1 MLIRCCGEREDGGQW
16 FASDNALPL
25 SVLPGNHWPSPRKLL
40 STDSIKSD
48 KSVSVL
54 PGNPLLALFV
64 PDFDF
69 RPYSGW
75 CGLPYSAALG
85 FLLGLGS
92 SLTTGQIWIPA
103 VLIII
108 VTRNG
113 HQHQCTQL
121 EQPFEM
127 RALEKRLRRA
137 YPPLLKVRAHELIWV
152 GFHLISKGTKSIR
165 YCKLKGAE
173 TLHSLIVR

>member
-1 MLIRCCGEREDGGQW
+1 MCWFGVVERGSEEGGQW

-54 PGNPLLALFV
+54 PGNPLLAVFV

-85 FLLGLGS
+85 FLRGLGS
-92 SLTTGQIWIPA
+92 SLIRGQHLSPSGAHNYRHQKLSPA
-103 VLIII
+103 PL
-108 VTRNG
+108 
-113 HQHQCTQL
+113 HCTEL

-127 RALEKRLRRA
+127 RALAKEIKEGLPT
-137 YPPLLKVRAHELIWV
+137 PPQSPSPWINLGW
-152 GFHLISKGTKSIR
+152 ISFDLER
-165 YCKLKGAE
+165 
-173 TLHSLIVR
+173 H

>member
-1 MLIRCCGEREDGGQW
+1 MQMCSFGVVERGGKDGGQW

-54 PGNPLLALFV
+54 PGNPLLAVFV

-92 SLTTGQIWIPA
+92 SLIRGQHLSPSGAHNYRHQKLSPA
-103 VLIII
+103 PL
-108 VTRNG
+108 
-113 HQHQCTQL
+113 HCTEL

-127 RALEKRLRRA
+127 RALAKEIKEGLPT
-137 YPPLLKVRAHELIWV
+137 PPQSPSPWINLGW
-152 GFHLISKGTKSIR
+152 ISFDLER
-165 YCKLKGAE
+165 
-173 TLHSLIVR
+173 H

>member
-1 MLIRCCGEREDGGQW
+1 MCWFGLVERGRREDGGQW

-54 PGNPLLALFV
+54 PGNPLLAVFV

-92 SLTTGQIWIPA
+92 SLIRGQHLSPSGAHNYRHQKLSPA
-103 VLIII
+103 PL
-108 VTRNG
+108 
-113 HQHQCTQL
+113 HCTEL

-127 RALEKRLRRA
+127 RALAKEIKEGLPT
-137 YPPLLKVRAHELIWV
+137 PPQSPSPWINLGW
-152 GFHLISKGTKSIR
+152 ISFDLER
-165 YCKLKGAE
+165 
-173 TLHSLIVR
+173 H